1 MNYEFY
7 PIHGAWIQEILALPR
22 DRFRTADQ
30 RGRLQ
35 SPGQKYE
42 FLRDLSRAAG
52 LSGIKPVP
60 AEEIVYIP
68 TGACQPFP
76 FHLKTAAAKA
86 YLKKLLVYLLSRNDP
101 EDTSKVIAQKV
112 IPDGTFECHGNYGC
126 GCAQAGQKA

>member
-22 DRFRTADQ
+22 DRLWAVDE

-52 LSGIKPVP
+52 LSGIQPVP
-60 AEEIVYIP
+60 AEEIVYTP

-76 FHLKTAAAKA
+76 FQLKTATARE
-86 YLKKLLVYLLSRNDP
+86 YFRKLLVYLLSRNDP
-101 EDTSKVIAQKV
+101 DGASKDIARQVIA
-112 IPDGTFECHGNYGC
+112 DGTFGCHGNYGC
-126 GCAQAGQKA
+126 GFA